1 MRPTLI
7 FIGGPPGVGKT
18 SVAKELCLRL
28 LNSVWIEG
36 DDLWRMNPFI
46 LNERTIDMVERNIAC
61 LLRSFLRS
69 GFSYIV
75 LTWVLHRNEIVRSL
89 LDRIKDHDFDF
100 HHYTLMC
107 AEDTLMA
114 RLAKDIDRTTDPDLA
129 LRRLDQARE
138 VTSSH
143 IDTCGKRPEEI
154 ATSLYTL
161 LTE

>member
-1 MRPTLI
+1 MKPTLI

-28 LNSVWIEG
+28 RNSIWIEG
-36 DDLWRMNPFI
+36 DDLWRMNP
-46 LNERTIDMVERNIAC
+46 LTVNKRTIHMFKRNIAC
-61 LLRSFLRS
+61 LLRSFLES

-75 LTWVLHRNEIVRSL
+75 FTWVLHRDEIVRSL
-89 LDRIKDHDFDF
+89 FDCIKDHDFEF

-107 AEDTLMA
+107 DEDTLMV
-114 RLAKDIDRTTDPDLA
+114 RLAKDTGRTTDPDLA
-129 LRRLDQARE
+129 LHRLDQVRQ

-143 IDTCGKRPEEI
+143 IDTCGRRPEEI
-154 ATSLYTL
+154 AESLYTL